1 MSIQVSQYLEFKE
14 IPAPAL
20 KTKVVDVLSKRSGE
34 RLAQIRWY
42 GPWRCYTLHPVSM
55 TIWNEQCLMDV
66 TSYINGLKAERANRL
81 DDERSKKMQ
90 VATRDHRMARL
101 ETNI

>member
-1 MSIQVSQYLEFKE
+1 MSQFLEFKE

-20 KTKVVDVLSKRSGE
+20 KTKVVDVLSQRSGE
-34 RLAQIRWY
+34 RLAQIKWY

-66 TSYINGLKAERANRL
+66 TSYINRLKAERANRL
-81 DDERSKKMQ
+81 DDERK
-90 VATRDHRMARL
+90 AR
-101 ETNI
+101 